1 MDKSFLKMVARS
13 NFLLQD
19 ISYSRLLQVP
29 DDERE
34 FLTLD
39 ELKPHHLTE
48 LRTQHAQDQQEQQQQ
63 QQVNQQLTND
73 VQLINQN
80 IQQQGYNVYY
90 DLNSQSTK

>member
-1 MDKSFLKMVARS
+1 MVARS

-34 FLTLD
+34 FMTLD

-48 LRTQHAQDQQEQQQQ
+48 LTGPQQDQQEQQQHQ
-63 QQVNQQLTND
+63 PQNNNQQLTND
-73 VQLINQN
+73 TQLNINQN
-80 IQQQGYNVYY
+80 IQQGYNIYY
-90 DLNSQSTK
+90 DLNTQTTK